1 MPSSTAVNSRD
12 GEKRLDCRFFQEV
25 EQIRFADGLDVVYK
39 RLREVKDN
47 SKALRFS
54 QMGKQKCHFC
64 LQR

>member
-12 GEKRLDCRFFQEV
+12 GEKQLDCRISQEV

-47 SKALRFS
+47 SKALGFS

-64 LQR
+64 LER